1 MPARLLQIML
11 LIALLF
17 APICMSGGGAAIAA
31 PDSGNAGEQQAPHA
45 GHCAEMGEE
54 GEDEQDGDVDLDC
67 RTTCS
72 GVLAQVP
79 VLHGSPA
86 DVRERLKAA
95 PVSAAPGMN
104 PAAEPRPP
112 QLS

>member
-1 MPARLLQIML
+1 ML

-17 APICMSGGGAAIAA
+17 APICMMDGGPAMAMPGFAK
-31 PDSGNAGEQQAPHA
+31 AGEHQKLAA
-45 GHCAEMGEE
+45 DSGHCAGMGEE
-54 GEDEQDGDVDLDC
+54 REDGQDGSMELDC

-86 DVRERLKAA
+86 ALRERPEAA
-95 PVSAAPGMN
+95 FIPAEPGMN